1 MPLNIQ
7 SMLSTAQALVHYY
20 DHQFM
25 TTDHLAHA
33 FMTCDVATSDDG
45 EEMFKEMGID
55 RAKFVKALEAALAS
69 DLFPKLIGANS
80 KRYTFAVETFIRN
93 VDVMSMQASINSD
106 NEGKKPVGLSFEL
119 LLVELFSVADSVSA
133 HLLKEMFDMDADDIS
148 VWLEEQAA
156 DAMPEVT
163 DEDFRRK
170 VGEIFNGPSE
180 KDGKG
185 CLEKYCD
192 DLTAMAKDG
201 RFSKLIGRES
211 EIFEITQVL
220 ARKNKNNV
228 IIVGEPGVGKTQI
241 VEGLALGIVNG
252 TVPETL
258 KGKKVLSLNIGAMV
272 AGAKFRGDFEQ
283 RANDVINALTDEHI
297 LFIDE
302 MHTVIGAGAG
312 SDSNLDFANI
322 LKPKLSRSDMRV
334 IGATTY
340 EEYQTKITKD
350 PALVRRFMRLDI
362 KEPNLEETRAIV
374 EGVKA
379 TFEEHHGVKFS
390 KDALDAIMQ
399 MSEKYIHT
407 RRFPDK
413 AIDLLDS
420 AGARNKIALEP
431 KKILTQDDIAVEVAR
446 AANIPLEALLVSDG
460 DKMKDLAKT
469 LGARVFGQEEAVEKL
484 TISVHI
490 ARAGLRGK
498 NTTQGGYLFV
508 GPSGVGKTEIAK
520 TLAET
525 LCCELVRFDMSEFSE
540 QHSISKLIGSPPGYV
555 GHSDGNGKLIDE
567 LDKHPD
573 CILLLDEVEKAHP
586 DIFNLFLQALDE
598 GTLSSSTNKTVSLRN
613 VTIIMT
619 TNLGSRDLKTQG
631 IGFSTEKQADG
642 IDKAVKAFFRPEF
655 LNRLDSIVKFND
667 LTDSVRADIA
677 KKFIKEL
684 NDDVKIKGVKISL
697 KPQAIKWLIAKG
709 TEPGMGARPMK
720 RIIHEH
726 IKKPLAAE
734 MLFGKLVDGGKVVF
748 DIKAAEDGDIK
759 KADLVMV
766 E

>member
-1 MPLNIQ
+1 MNIQ
-7 SMLSTAQALVHYY
+7 SMLSTAQALVHKY

-33 FMTCDVATSDDG
+33 FMTCDVAVSDDG
-45 EEMFKEMGID
+45 EEMFKEMGLD
-55 RAKFVKALEAALAS
+55 RAKFVKVLEAALAS
-69 DLFPKLIGANS
+69 DLFPKIIGANS

-93 VDVMSMQASINSD
+93 VDVMSMQANINVD
-106 NEGKKPVGLSFEL
+106 DEEKKPRGLSFEL
-119 LLVELFSVADSVSA
+119 LLVELFSVAESVSA

-156 DAMPEVT
+156 DAMPEVS

-201 RFSKLIGRES
+201 RFSKLIGREL

-241 VEGLALGIVNG
+241 VDGLALGIVNG

-362 KEPNLEETRAIV
+362 KEPTLDETRKIL

-379 TFEEHHGVKFS
+379 NFEEHHGVKFS

-431 KKILTQDDIAVEVAR
+431 KTVLSADDIAVEVAR

-469 LGARVFGQEEAVEKL
+469 LSSRVFGQDEAVEKL
-484 TISVHI
+484 TNSVHI

-520 TLAET
+520 TLADT

-720 RIIHEH
+720 RVIHEH